1 MKLLIATHV
10 IDKLEDN
17 MLSCVYKKYLGVE
30 CPGCGMQ
37 RAFYYLIRG
46 EFIESLKMF
55 PALIPL
61 MVMLVY
67 LVLHVFFKF
76 KNGHKILMYLFIFN
90 TAIIVINY
98 IIKLIITLNT

>member
-1 MKLLIATHV
+1 MSLFLSIDV

-17 MLSCVYKKYLGVE
+17 MLSCVYKKYLGIE

-61 MVMLVY
+61 IIMLVF
-67 LVLHVFFKF
+67 LVFHVIFKF
-76 KNGHKILMYLFIFN
+76 KQGHKVLLYMFVFN
-90 TAIIVINY
+90 AIIILTSY
-98 IIKLIITLNT
+98 IIKLLI

>member
-1 MKLLIATHV
+1 MSLFLSIDV

-17 MLSCVYKKYLGVE
+17 MLSCVYKKYLGIE

-61 MVMLVY
+61 MAMMAY
-67 LVLHVFFKF
+67 LVLHIIFKF
-76 KNGHKILMYLFIFN
+76 KKGHKILLFMFILN
-90 TAIIVINY
+90 LVIIMTNY
-98 IIKLIITLNT
+98 IFKLIFVLSS